1 MTNFLV
7 NLLKVVLG
15 LSVLTF
21 IISIWILV
29 PWPTNLFLGL
39 FIIIML
45 CGFGIIYLRS

>member
-21 IISIWILV
+21 IISIWIL
-29 PWPTNLFLGL
+29 N
-39 FIIIML
+39 
-45 CGFGIIYLRS
+45 GIEKHLNKNHKNV